1 MAAVTVNDLK
11 TDLKSYNYNV
21 LTEGD
26 DLIAERALHKAT
38 IWAEAKVIAAAGYF
52 DPGTEINRE
61 IVLKRAAYE
70 LYSYAENEAVADE
83 KKADAEELLIAVYG
97 SIVAGSSDTASGA
110 SAGSPAGTMKQG
122 ERNTALF

>member
-11 TDLKSYNYNV
+11 TDLKTYNYQV

-26 DLIAERALHKAT
+26 DLIAARALHKAT

-52 DPGTEINRE
+52 DPETEINRE

-70 LYSYAENEAVADE
+70 LYSYAENEAVAEE

-97 SIVAGSSDTASGA
+97 SRVASSGDTAAQAPSGTPSGA
-110 SAGSPAGTMKQG
+110 FRQG
-122 ERNTALF
+122 ERNTSLF